1 MALKLSA
8 HLPHTLLSTER
19 PPDVYGD
26 MSSPPPTPNHLARE
40 NKQKEYGDRGKGGT
54 PERM

>member
-1 MALKLSA
+1 MALKLPA
-8 HLPHTLLSTER
+8 HLLHTLLSTER

-26 MSSPPPTPNHLARE
+26 VSSPPPTPTHLGRE
-40 NKQKEYGDRGKGGT
+40 NKQKEYSDRGKGGT